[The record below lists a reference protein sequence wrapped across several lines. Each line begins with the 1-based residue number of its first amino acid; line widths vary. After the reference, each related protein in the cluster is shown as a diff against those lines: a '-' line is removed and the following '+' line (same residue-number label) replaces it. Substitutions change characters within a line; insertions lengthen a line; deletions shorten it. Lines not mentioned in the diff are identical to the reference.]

1 MKKIA
6 IVIIFSL
13 LTHTYAADRTKE
25 LCFLSE
31 TRFKLASFQKNLEK
45 KQFSIIKTI
54 FPSSER
60 KDFDILLT
68 QNKEKLNSFKRLY
81 ISDAYILF
89 SQAHL
94 DGIESFVKNGGL
106 VVTLSGLC
114 IIDKNEDFKYNKGDI
129 LLRKKGGIAGVI
141 KFSGVKVKAIKT
153 EVLCPLT
160 KGLEEGKIIKTNFAA
175 GRVHNV
181 SAEVIVSAKA
191 TYGQKSIFK
200 NMPIVT
206 YKKMSKGAII
216 FLDTSGPKQIFLN
229 NALTPLTLEWLIE

>member
-1 MKKIA
+1 MTKVA
-6 IVIIFSL
+6 ILIIFSL
-13 LTHTYAADRTKE
+13 ITHSYAANRTKE
-25 LCFLSE
+25 LCFLSDR
-31 TRFKLASFQKNLEK
+31 RFKLVSFQKNLEK

-54 FPSSER
+54 LPTTEK
-60 KDFDILLT
+60 KDFDILLP
-68 QNKEKLNSFKRLY
+68 QNKEKLNNFKRLY

-94 DGIESFVKNGGL
+94 DGIESFTKNGGL

-141 KFSGVKVKAIKT
+141 KFSGAKVSAIKP
-153 EVLCPLT
+153 EVSCPLT
-160 KGLEEGKIIKTNFAA
+160 KGLEEGKIIKINFVA

-191 TYGQKSIFK
+191 TYRQKSIFK

-206 YKKMSKGAII
+206 YKKMNKGAII
-216 FLDTSGPKQIFLN
+216 FLDTPGPKQIFLN
-229 NALTPLTLEWLIE
+229 NALAPLTLEWLIE